1 MPQQNRFKEAIVPA
15 ISTSANLA
23 LATTYPMA
31 VGELAYATDT
41 KELYVGTDPAT
52 GGSFVPVPA
61 FAKSVTDAGPMTATA
76 GRVGQIV
83 FNTSDSHFYGC
94 SVAGSPATWIML
106 G

>member
-1 MPQQNRFKEAIVPA
+1 MSRFPEVIAPA
-15 ISTSANLA
+15 ISTSAKLA
-23 LATTYPMA
+23 DSKTYPQV

-41 KELYVGTDPAT
+41 GKLYTGTDPAV

-76 GRVGQIV
+76 GIVGDMV

-94 SVAGSPATWIML
+94 SVAGSPATWVIL